1 MYYDW
6 PSTLNITDIPKKH
19 LWNACM
25 KVFVFKKKTV
35 TSYPKSQEVP
45 KPVFILLFKLNF
57 NNCIYKQQQ
66 QQQKQLIG
74 RWQI

>member
-1 MYYDW
+1 
-6 PSTLNITDIPKKH
+6 
-19 LWNACM
+19 M

-66 QQQKQLIG
+66 QKQLIE